1 MDAYPAGFSAG
12 ILECAGIES
21 VGLKTPASGI
31 KTGGQNTSLFFV
43 DILLE
48 TTLFFRSA
56 DTPSIHPGAVCRIVY
71 MV

>member
-1 MDAYPAGFSAG
+1 
-12 ILECAGIES
+12 
-21 VGLKTPASGI
+21 
-31 KTGGQNTSLFFV
+31 LFFV

-56 DTPSIHPGAVCRIVY
+56 DILSIHPGAVCRIVY